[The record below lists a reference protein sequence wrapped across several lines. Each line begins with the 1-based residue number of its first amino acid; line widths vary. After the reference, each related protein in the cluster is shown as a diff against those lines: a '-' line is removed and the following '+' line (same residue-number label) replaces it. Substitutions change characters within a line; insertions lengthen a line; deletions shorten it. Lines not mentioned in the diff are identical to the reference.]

1 MHRACLV
8 VFLSLG
14 LVACATDVD
23 SDPPSE
29 NVSERTEA
37 TTCGIQ
43 LSAYPVKGPHNN
55 GYDSTAGDSSQ
66 WSCQDAHSN
75 SDFVAG
81 DHLGNDIWAAEGT
94 PVVATVDGTLTLVG
108 FSSYS
113 GNKVTIIDGCGWYH
127 FYCHLQSIEPG
138 IGNGGSVKAGT
149 VIGYVGKTGT
159 ASNGVVHL
167 HYSIYPDGNYDAG
180 VNPWQYL
187 HAVEKNVCG
196 CSPASEQCNG
206 VDDDCNG
213 TVDDGDVCVADQL
226 LVPQMGVIDGP
237 ITTDVDGD
245 GRADVCARSSFGVG
259 CQLATENGFDTSLA
273 GPELSN
279 GNGWADPKYFGTL
292 RMGDIDGDGKA
303 DLCARGAAGVGC
315 WPSEGDGFGDQ
326 IQGQALSDESGWGE
340 LKYWSTIRL
349 ADVNGDGKA
358 DMCARAA
365 AGFLCWLSDGN
376 GFPTA
381 ITGPELS
388 DAKGWGEPKYYST
401 IRMAD
406 PNGDGK
412 IDVCAR
418 SGTSFSCWLSDGT
431 SFTNEIPGPEL
442 SDANGWG
449 EARFYTTIRMADV
462 DGDGKSDVCAR
473 SGTNFSCWLS
483 DGAGFP
489 TQVEGFDMSDA
500 NGWGDVQYYSTLRMA
515 DMNGDGKS
523 DVCARGAAGLYCWLS
538 EGSTFS
544 DSILL
549 EELSNDAGWGQKE
562 YYTTIR
568 LADIDG
574 NGTTD
579 VCGRDAAGIACWP
592 FEGND
597 FGARITGPEWSD
609 ASGWGAPEYYSTL
622 QLAGGCSADG
632 ECGSNTGGSGGNGGW
647 GTGGAPFGGNGGG
660 VDGKPRAESDSSCAV
675 SRMRRGGSP
684 RWFVV
689 VGLGLAVLGCWRR
702 KRWC

>member
-1 MHRACLV
+1 MFRDCLV
-8 VFLSLG
+8 LFFSLG
-14 LVACATDVD
+14 LVACASNADF
-23 SDPPSE
+23 DPPSE
-29 NVSERTEA
+29 NVEERTEA

-127 FYCHLQSIEPG
+127 FYCHLQSIASG

-187 HAVEKNVCG
+187 HAVEQNVCG
-196 CSPASEQCNG
+196 CSPQPEQCNG

-213 TVDDGDVCVADQL
+213 TVDDGDVCIADQL

-237 ITTDVDGD
+237 VSSDVDGD
-245 GRADVCARSSFGVG
+245 GLADVCARSSFGFG
-259 CQLATENGFDTSLA
+259 CQRATEGGFDTSIP

-279 GNGWADPKYFGTL
+279 GNGWADAKYYGTL
-292 RMGDIDGDGKA
+292 RMGDIDGDGKT
-303 DLCARGAAGVGC
+303 DLCARGAAGIGC
-315 WPSEGDGFGDQ
+315 WPSEGDAFGEQ
-326 IQGQALSDESGWGE
+326 IQGQPLSDEGGWGE
-340 LKYWSTIRL
+340 TKYWSTIRL

-365 AGFLCWLSDGN
+365 AGFACWLSDGN

-388 DAKGWGEPKYYST
+388 DANGWGEPRYYST

-418 SGTSFSCWLSDGT
+418 SGAGFSCWLSEGSSITAEIAGT
-431 SFTNEIPGPEL
+431 EL

-449 EARFYTTIRMADV
+449 
-462 DGDGKSDVCAR
+462 
-473 SGTNFSCWLS
+473 
-483 DGAGFP
+483 
-489 TQVEGFDMSDA
+489 DA
-500 NGWGDVQYYSTLRMA
+500 QYYSTLRMA
-515 DMNGDGKS
+515 DLNGDGKS

-538 EGSTFS
+538 QGSQFS

-549 EELSNDAGWGQKE
+549 EDLANDAGWGQKE

-574 NGTTD
+574 NGMAD

-592 FEGND
+592 FEGDD
-597 FGARITGPEWSD
+597 FGARVAGPEWSD

-622 QLAGGCSADG
+622 HLAGGCSEARD
-632 ECGSNTGGSGGNGGW
+632 CGSSTGGSGGGGGSGGW
-647 GTGGAPFGGNGGG
+647 GTGGGSFGGNGDG
-660 VDGKPRAESDSSCAV
+660 VSGKPGSESDSSCALTPI
-675 SRMRRGGSP
+675 GGNA
-684 RWFVV
+684 RTHWLFVTCF
-689 VGLGLAVLGCWRR
+689 GLALFFFVRR
-702 KRWC
+702 R